1 MTKSITLNYTI
12 AALVAF
18 GMVLATATPA
28 FAAVNST
35 RITINVTNRGT
46 IDNVTQADSHTG
58 ANIALGSVGGSGGTG
73 GAVTNSGGGDEN
85 NGGATGGNGG
95 SGGSGGAGG
104 LVQTGNAS
112 ADAGSENSLNGTDVE
127 VELGC
132 DCGDINSVTVELDV
146 DNDDEY
152 NNINNLTQ
160 ARGRTGENRAEGS
173 TGGNGGVGGVVDSGT
188 GSENNGGAKAGT
200 GGAGGSGGLGGTV
213 LTGNASS
220 TSAAINLLNTTILRV
235 RI

>member
-73 GAVTNSGGGDEN
+73 GNVTNSGGGNEN
-85 NGGATGGNGG
+85 NGGATGGN
-95 SGGSGGAGG
+95 GGAGG

-146 DNDDEY
+146 NNDDED
-152 NNINNLTQ
+152 NNIDNLTQ
-160 ARGRTGENRAEGS
+160 ARGRTGENRAEGR
-173 TGGNGGVGGVVDSGT
+173 TGGNGGVGGVVDSGS
-188 GSENNGGAKAGT
+188 GDENNGGAKAGT

-220 TSAAINLLNTTILRV
+220 TSAAINLLNTTFLRV